1 MKCLICKKKL
11 GRRTIE
17 VTVKSFNTKRKI
29 YNTILHPICF
39 DCIVRSLPQVSIL
52 PVVANK
58 VSLNCFR
65 VIVARATLGN
75 A

>member
-39 DCIVRSLPQVSIL
+39 DCIE
-52 PVVANK
+52 N
-58 VSLNCFR
+58 LNFR
-65 VIVARATLGN
+65 KYKQVARGYQKIKGEE
-75 A
+75 